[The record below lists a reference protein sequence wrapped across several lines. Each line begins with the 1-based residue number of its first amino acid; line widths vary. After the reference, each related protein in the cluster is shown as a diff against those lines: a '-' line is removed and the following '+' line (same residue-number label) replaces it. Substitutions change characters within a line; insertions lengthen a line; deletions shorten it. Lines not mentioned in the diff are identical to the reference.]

1 MAYIASRGLIRIR
14 DKVNSTWVNIPL
26 RYMRY
31 EEYKV
36 TPDQMIDLD
45 SYVSETGVLIRN
57 VLSHTRSKIEFNTP
71 YITSTDWNTLWSLIS
86 TYFTSASERKVTIQ
100 YYDPLTDDYKT
111 ANCYVPD
118 VEFTIRNI
126 DNGVINYDG
135 IRVAFIEY

>member
-14 DKVNSTWVNIPL
+14 DKVNSTWVSIPL
-26 RYMRY
+26 KYMRY

-118 VEFTIRNI
+118 VEFTVRNI

>member
-14 DKVNSTWVNIPL
+14 DKVNSTWVSIPL
-26 RYMRY
+26 KYMRY

-118 VEFTIRNI
+118 VEFTVRNI
-126 DNGVINYDG
+126 DNGIINYDG

>member
-14 DKVNSTWVNIPL
+14 DKVNSTWVSIPL
-26 RYMRY
+26 KYMRY

>member
-1 MAYIASRGLIRIR
+1 
-14 DKVNSTWVNIPL
+14 
-26 RYMRY
+26 MRY

-71 YITSTDWNTLWSLIS
+71 YITSTDWNALWSLIS